1 MEPFTFHNPTRFVF
15 GPDAEQHAGEQI
27 TSLGVH
33 KVLLVYGQGSVQ
45 RSGLLDRVKLT
56 LDEAGIQ
63 HWQLGGIL
71 PNPLS
76 GPVYEGIELV
86 RREGFEALM
95 GVGGGS
101 AIDTAKAIALGA
113 LYEGDFWDLFAGLQ
127 APKAALP
134 VYCVPTISASG
145 SESSN
150 SAVITHEKLGLKRGV
165 RSQLNRPQLA
175 LMNPAL
181 TFGVPNIQ
189 KAYGVAD
196 MMSHI
201 FERYFT
207 NTREVTLSD
216 ELCEGALRAIIK
228 AARKALRN
236 PEDYEAHAELMWA
249 GTMAHNDTLIPGRQ
263 QDWSCHAM
271 GHAISARFGAPH
283 GAVMAVLFPCWMKY
297 QLDHDVERFEQFAVK
312 VMKVKPE
319 DKDSPKHTARE
330 GIAKL
335 RGFYNKLGLPETLGS
350 FGIKEDDLPS
360 LADEAPYTAKG
371 TIGFFRP
378 LDKSDVLAI
387 YRESL

>member
-27 TSLGVH
+27 LALGVH
-33 KVLLVYGQGSVQ
+33 KVLLVYGQGSAL
-45 RSGLLDRVKLT
+45 RSGLLERIKLA
-56 LDEAGIQ
+56 LDEAGIL
-63 HWQLGGIL
+63 HWDLGGVL

-76 GPVYEGIELV
+76 GLVYEGIELV
-86 RREGFEALM
+86 RRVGIEALM

-113 LYEGDFWDLFAGLQ
+113 AYEGDFWDLFAGLQ
-127 APKAALP
+127 TPKAALP
-134 VYCVPTISASG
+134 VYCVPTIAAAG

-150 SAVITHEKLGLKRGV
+150 SAVITNEKLTMKRGV

-181 TFGVPNIQ
+181 TFSVPEIQ

-207 NTREVTLSD
+207 NTKEVTLSD
-216 ELCEGALRAIIK
+216 ELCEGTLRTIIK
-228 AARKALRN
+228 AGRKAQKN
-236 PEDYEAHAELMWA
+236 QDDYEAHAELMWA
-249 GTMAHNDTLIPGRQ
+249 GTLAHNDTLSPGRQ

-271 GHAISARFGAPH
+271 AHAVSARFDAPH
-283 GAVMAVLFPCWMKY
+283 GAVMAVLFPFWMKY
-297 QLDHDVERFEQFAVK
+297 QLDHDVARFEQFAVK
-312 VMKVKPE
+312 VMRIKPKAK
-319 DKDSPKHTARE
+319 DKPKQTAEE

-335 RGFYNKLGLPETLGS
+335 RGFFNKLGLPENLGS
-350 FGIKEDDLPS
+350 FGIKEDDLPL
-360 LADEAPYTAKG
+360 LAQEAPYNAKG

-378 LDKSDVLAI
+378 LDKSAVLAI
-387 YRESL
+387 YRKSL